1 MRLLLEWGLGL
12 LTLVMGGATYYAL
25 TRPVNFETARPDPA
39 VGGLLIADL
48 ALLLLLALLVSR
60 RVTRLWIERR
70 KGRIGSKLHLR
81 LTGLFALFAG
91 IPAIAT
97 ALMSA
102 LFLQYGLQ
110 NWFSDTVRGT
120 LDNSLEVA
128 EAYVREHQ
136 SNIRLDLQAMAQDL
150 NAAAADLER
159 NRSLLQQV
167 VEEQALFRS
176 LQEAIVFDS
185 HGRILAKFSFGLD
198 LSTNR
203 VPRELLVRAAEG
215 EPVVIA
221 DSGDDQVRGLIRLR
235 DFYDAFLYI
244 SHRID
249 PRVLA
254 YVDAARSSVENYR
267 SLEKQRASLQLRA
280 NAVFILLALV
290 LILMAVWF
298 GLWFADRLVEPLG
311 RLVEAADRVRRGR
324 HNVRVPGPA
333 GNDEVGVLIRAF
345 NRMARQIELQR
356 RDLISANRELEERR
370 HFLEAVL
377 EGVSAGVLGVTPDG
391 DIHLANQSAGDLL
404 CLSSEEIIGRSVAD
418 IAPGMQALLE
428 RARGG
433 CERLAQDHLEIRI
446 DDRSR
451 IFLVRVTSERLDDG
465 SVQGYVVTFDDVTE
479 QLRDQRTAAWA
490 DVARRIAH
498 EIKNPLTPIQL
509 SAERLRRKYLN
520 EISGNREV
528 FERCIDTIVRQVE
541 DLRRM
546 VDEFSS
552 FARMPEPR
560 FAPED
565 LREILR
571 QTVFLQKMAGQ
582 AISYRLSMPDEPVM
596 LECDGRL
603 VAQALTNILK
613 NAGEAIEAWEDP
625 DRRDSAFIEIALT
638 RDSDEIR
645 IAIHDSGPGL
655 PADTAR
661 LTEPYVTTRRKGT
674 GLGLAIV
681 RRVMEE
687 HGGRIELSNHPEGGA
702 LVVMHFSQIA
712 LQRIVESRRNRRI
725 AGSGKTAAAE

>member
-1 MRLLLEWGLGL
+1 MR
-12 LTLVMGGATYYAL
+12 GA
-25 TRPVNFETARPDPA
+25 
-39 VGGLLIADL
+39 
-48 ALLLLLALLVSR
+48 
-60 RVTRLWIERR
+60 
-70 KGRIGSKLHLR
+70 
-81 LTGLFALFAG
+81 
-91 IPAIAT
+91 
-97 ALMSA
+97 
-102 LFLQYGLQ
+102 
-110 NWFSDTVRGT
+110 

-136 SNIRLDLQAMAQDL
+136 NNIRLDLEAMARDL
-150 NAAAADLER
+150 NGAAPELER
-159 NRSLLQQV
+159 NRRLFQQV
-167 VEEQALFRS
+167 VEEQAVFRS

-185 HGRILAKFSFGLD
+185 HGRILAKFTFGLN

-203 VPRELLVRAAEG
+203 VPRELLVRASEG

-221 DSGDDQVRGLIRLR
+221 DSGDDQVRGLIRLN
-235 DFYDAFLYI
+235 DFYDAYLYI

-249 PRVLA
+249 PKVLA
-254 YVDAARSSVENYR
+254 YVDAARSSVRDYR
-267 SLEKQRASLQLRA
+267 TLEKQRAGLQLRA

-290 LILMAVWF
+290 LILMAIWF

-311 RLVEAADRVRRGR
+311 RLVEAADRVRRGQ
-324 HNVRVPGPA
+324 HDVRVPGPA
-333 GNDEVGVLIRAF
+333 GDDEVGVLIRAF
-345 NRMARQIELQR
+345 NRMARQIEVQR

-377 EGVSAGVLGVTPDG
+377 EGVSAGVLGVTPEG
-391 DIHLANQSAGDLL
+391 VVHLANQSAGELL
-404 CLSSEEIIGRSVAD
+404 KRPSDEMIGRNVVE
-418 IAPGMQALLE
+418 IAPAMGDLLE
-428 RARGG
+428 RARRA
-433 CERLAQDHLEIRI
+433 CERLAQDHMEIRI
-446 DDRSR
+446 EGQNRT
-451 IFLVRVTSERLDDG
+451 FLVRVTAERLDDQA
-465 SVQGYVVTFDDVTE
+465 VQGFVVTFDDVTE

-509 SAERLRRKYLN
+509 SAERLRRKYLR
-520 EISGNREV
+520 EITGNREV
-528 FERCIDTIVRQVE
+528 FERCIDTIVRQVD

-560 FAPED
+560 FGTED

-582 AISYRLSMPDEPVM
+582 SISYVLRLPDAPVM

-603 VAQALTNILK
+603 VSQALTNILK
-613 NAGEAIEAWEDP
+613 NAGEAIETLEDP
-625 DRRDSAFIEIALT
+625 ERRAGATIEVALT
-638 RDSDEIR
+638 EDDDEVR
-645 IAIHDSGPGL
+645 IAVHDSGPGL
-655 PADTAR
+655 PADAAR

-702 LVVMHFSQIA
+702 LVVMRFSRAALARLIA
-712 LQRIVESRRNRRI
+712 ARRERGGGR
-725 AGSGKTAAAE
+725 AGAAAAE